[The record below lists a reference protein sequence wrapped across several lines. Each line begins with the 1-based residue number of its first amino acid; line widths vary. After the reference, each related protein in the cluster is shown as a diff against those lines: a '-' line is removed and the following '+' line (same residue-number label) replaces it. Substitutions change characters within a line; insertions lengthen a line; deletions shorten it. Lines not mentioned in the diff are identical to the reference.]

1 MTAPDVPRS
10 IYAPGADSGPVEV
23 VRPPIPAA
31 LVGDS
36 APQVLESC
44 ADDIP
49 TPPVADEGQ

>member
-10 IYAPGADSGPVEV
+10 IYDRWADSGPVEV
-23 VRPPIPAA
+23 VRPPILAD